1 MATLHVTTILDP
13 ALLLERA
20 VEGLF
25 PLAPASAE
33 RPWPTL
39 SAWVVL
45 RQGGLRDDLLR
56 LAASRGV
63 TGWFGAPVCLFNELE
78 SRWATSEQPAALSD
92 AEREALVS
100 ALLGAHA
107 SALFGGA
114 QGYESWV
121 PAVDRLIGE
130 LMSEGITNESFT
142 RALAASAHD
151 DLGRARAEV
160 LGRVHAEWIAT
171 LAREGR
177 VDGRDA
183 KVRLAQAIEAE
194 GVAFGERLG
203 GRREIRIV
211 GLADLRGGWRPLLRA
226 LAQSPALDR
235 VEVLA
240 SSEWEVEGASV
251 TPAHV
256 AGELSFANVLFT
268 DTAPESGP
276 VVRLLE
282 APDAARELEHVAVR
296 VRALIDSGVEARAI
310 AVIARESRPTV
321 DSMAA
326 ALGRLGVPVTARRR
340 TALGHTAP
348 GRALAAIL
356 RAASEDWSRH
366 SMAELAE
373 HPLLR
378 TGLDP
383 LVVNHVGY
391 ASAIGSLDGW
401 RTALGGLLERCERR
415 ARDGE
420 EREERRASLPPI
432 DRVRATVDAWAALA
446 PRLLELAVA
455 RDVGGW
461 CAWVLDTLAD
471 GEWGIATRI
480 EEPCADEAVWRSDI
494 RARDE
499 IVKLAMS
506 WRDATAAFSTSSPSL
521 GASEFADRFALMLAQ
536 DLITPPETDFGV
548 VVAEALAGGWRSF
561 AHLFVVGLS
570 SGAFPRRPAP
580 GPLFDPAE
588 RRALAAVGLA
598 LDPVDAWRVRER
610 ELFRVLCAGAR
621 ETITLSWPAM
631 DAEGRE
637 VARSTYVDEAVA
649 VLARREGLAEDADH
663 DNALRASGTLTVI
676 ATHEQLVPGYPVVTS
691 PEALALA
698 REAAG
703 RERARTLE
711 PNPWN
716 GELEDPALVADLA
729 QRYGESYEW
738 SATQLEE
745 AAKCRWHWFA
755 ARQLRLETRADADD
769 LMEPTTRGTI
779 VHEALD
785 LFFKE
790 AGAEFGSPVFLRT
803 ADAARAEKLLMAS
816 LDAAWTVAEKS
827 GAWLGPVAIRSTARD
842 EIAAELKL
850 YLAFEIKWNEDS
862 WKPNTNASKNIRTG
876 AVEGEFAFD
885 KVRLEGGGVSFLLRG
900 KVDRV
905 DRGIEGEHASIPD
918 AARYV
923 AAIDYKSTIYSTPG
937 KGKTA
942 AWADGIVL
950 QVPLYSA
957 ALRAARPEDQVA
969 RMEYRSIRGPKPVHQ
984 LSLVPVRKGE
994 TLDAPEAE
1002 QKLTDALAA
1011 AGAKIAQLRRGELP
1025 AAPTPSAGCSPYCP
1039 ARDICRIPGG
1049 PRDVR

>member
-13 ALLLERA
+13 ARLLERA

-39 SAWVVL
+39 TAWVVL

-63 TGWFGAPVCLFNELE
+63 PGWFGAPVCLFNELE
-78 SRWATSEQPAALSD
+78 SRWAASEQPAALND

-121 PAVDRLIGE
+121 PAVDRLLGE

-142 RALAASAHD
+142 RALAATAQD
-151 DLGRARAEV
+151 ELGRARADV

-183 KVRLAQAIEAE
+183 KVRLAQAIDAA

-226 LAQSPALDR
+226 LAGSAALDR
-235 VEVLA
+235 VDVLA
-240 SSEWEVEGASV
+240 SSELEVEGASV
-251 TPAHV
+251 SSAPTA
-256 AGELSFANVLFT
+256 AALSFAAALFT
-268 DTAPESGP
+268 DLAPESGP

-296 VRALIDSGVEARAI
+296 VRALIDSGVEARTI

-356 RAASEDWSRH
+356 RAVSEDWSRH

-401 RTALGGLLERCERR
+401 RTGLAALLARCERR

-420 EREERRASLPPI
+420 ETEERRAALPPI
-432 DRVRATVDAWAALA
+432 DRVRATVNAWTALA
-446 PRLLELAVA
+446 PRLQQLTVA
-455 RDVGGW
+455 RDLGGW
-461 CAWVLDTLAD
+461 CVWVIDTLAD

-499 IVKLAMS
+499 IVTLAKS
-506 WRDATAAFSTSSPSL
+506 WRDATAAFGTSSPSL

-570 SGAFPRRPAP
+570 AGAFPRRPAP

-588 RRALAAVGLA
+588 RRALAAAGLS
-598 LDPVDAWRVRER
+598 LDPVDDWRVRER

-649 VLARREGLAEDADH
+649 VLARRDGLADGADQEDA
-663 DNALRASGTLTVI
+663 LKASGALSVI
-676 ATHEQLVPGYPVVTS
+676 ATHEQLVPGFPVSTS
-691 PEALALA
+691 EAALGRA
-698 REAAG
+698 REAAA
-703 RERARTLE
+703 RERDRARDAG
-711 PNPWN
+711 PWN
-716 GELEDPALVADLA
+716 GLIEDETLVADLA

-769 LMEPTTRGTI
+769 LMEPTTRGSI
-779 VHEALD
+779 LHDALD
-785 LFFKE
+785 RFFAA

-803 ADAARAEKLLMAS
+803 ADTARAQALLVRS
-816 LDAAWTVAEKS
+816 LDEAWTAMETS
-827 GAWLGPVAIRSTARD
+827 GAWLGPVATRPTAR
-842 EIAAELKL
+842 AELASEL
-850 YLAFEIKWNEDS
+850 AGYLAFEIGWNEKS
-862 WKPNTNASKNIRTG
+862 WKPNTTASKNVRTG

-885 KVRLEGGGVSFLLRG
+885 KVPLEGGGVSFLLRG

-905 DRGIEGEHASIPD
+905 DRGIAGPDANVPD

-923 AAIDYKSTIYSTPG
+923 AAIDYKSTKYSTPAG
-937 KGKTA
+937 GDSKG
-942 AWADGIVL
+942 WADGIVL
-950 QVPLYSA
+950 QVPLYAA
-957 ALRAARPEDQVA
+957 ALRALRPGDQLA
-969 RMEYRSIRGPKPVHQ
+969 RMEYRAIRGPKEYHQ
-984 LSLVPVRKGE
+984 LVLAPVKQGAVQ
-994 TLDAPEAE
+994 DATAAE
-1002 QKLTDALAA
+1002 EKLAQALAA
-1011 AGAKIAQLRRGELP
+1011 AGNKIAQVRGGELP

-1049 PRDVR
+1049 PVDV